1 MPRIEHLSSINGGF
15 VEVLYLPIKETLGSP
30 LPLNLAPCG
39 RSDPPAVT
47 VFSVCPNLSFPHAI
61 SGNPLLISSRFRL
74 KDCRNDKNRGISGQT
89 LFVYKGILRHGR
101 KRLTKLRDRTPEPI

>member
-39 RSDPPAVT
+39 RLDRPAVT

-74 KDCRNDKNRGISGQT
+74 KDCRNDKIFRN
-89 LFVYKGILRHGR
+89 F
-101 KRLTKLRDRTPEPI
+101 